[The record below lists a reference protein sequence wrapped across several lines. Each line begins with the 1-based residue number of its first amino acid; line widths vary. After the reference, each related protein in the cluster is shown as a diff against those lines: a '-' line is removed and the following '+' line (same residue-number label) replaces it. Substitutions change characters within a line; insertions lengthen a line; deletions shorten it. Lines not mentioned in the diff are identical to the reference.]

1 MALLSVLQAK
11 VLHQRSILVAQL
23 DDLLLLLLR
32 SEIFPVHNST
42 YQLLELGVHLAHTLS
57 GIYVVQ
63 SNGGILTVRRYSRLR
78 DGIQLLQNVYVSL
91 RIVFG
96 KLCSELLLASLCQR
110 LVNEAPV
117 LLRKRLFDYLS
128 A

>member
-1 MALLSVLQAK
+1 MSILQSKVFHQCSVL
-11 VLHQRSILVAQL
+11 IAQL

-42 YQLLELGVHLAHTLS
+42 YQLLKLGVHLAHILS
-57 GIYVVQ
+57 SIYVIQ
-63 SNGGILTVRRYSRLR
+63 SDGGVLAVRRYSRLR
-78 DGIQLLQNVYVSL
+78 DGIQLLQDVYVSL
-91 RIVFG
+91 WIVLG
-96 KLCSELLLASLCQR
+96 KLRSELLLAGLCKG

-117 LLRKRLFDYLS
+117 LLRKRLLDYLS

>member
-1 MALLSVLQAK
+1 MSILQPK
-11 VLHQRSILVAQL
+11 VLHQRSVLIAQL

-42 YQLLELGVHLAHTLS
+42 YQLLEFGVHLAHILS
-57 GIYVVQ
+57 SIYVIQ
-63 SNGGILTVRRYSRLR
+63 SDGSVFAVRRYSRLR
-78 DGIQLLQNVYVSL
+78 DGIQLLQDVYVSL
-91 RIVFG
+91 WIVLG
-96 KLCSELLLASLCQR
+96 KLRSELLLASLCKG

-117 LLRKRLFDYLS
+117 LLRKRLLDYLS

>member
-1 MALLSVLQAK
+1 MSILQSK
-11 VLHQRSILVAQL
+11 VLHQCSVLVAQL

-42 YQLLELGVHLAHTLS
+42 YQLLELSMHLAHILS
-57 GIYVVQ
+57 GIYVIQ
-63 SNGGILTVRRYSRLR
+63 SDGSVFAVRRYSRLR
-78 DGIQLLQNVYVSL
+78 DGIQLLQDVYVSL
-91 RIVFG
+91 WIVLG
-96 KLCSELLLASLCQR
+96 KLRSELLLASLCEG

-117 LLRKRLFDYLS
+117 LLRKRLLDYLS

>member
-1 MALLSVLQAK
+1 MSILQSK
-11 VLHQRSILVAQL
+11 VFHQRSVLVAQL

-42 YQLLELGVHLAHTLS
+42 YQLLELSMHLAHILS
-57 GIYVVQ
+57 SIYVIQ
-63 SNGGILTVRRYSRLR
+63 SDGSVFAVRRYSRLR
-78 DGIQLLQNVYVSL
+78 NGIQLLQDVYVSL
-91 RIVFG
+91 WIVLG
-96 KLCSELLLASLCQR
+96 KLRSELLLASLCKG

>member
-1 MALLSVLQAK
+1 M
-11 VLHQRSILVAQL
+11 
-23 DDLLLLLLR
+23 
-32 SEIFPVHNST
+32 
-42 YQLLELGVHLAHTLS
+42 HLAHILS

-63 SNGGILTVRRYSRLR
+63 SDGGILTVRRYSRLR
-78 DGIQLLQNVYVSL
+78 DGIQLLQYVYVSL
-91 RIVFG
+91 RIVLG

>member
-1 MALLSVLQAK
+1 M
-11 VLHQRSILVAQL
+11 
-23 DDLLLLLLR
+23 
-32 SEIFPVHNST
+32 
-42 YQLLELGVHLAHTLS
+42 HLAHILS

-78 DGIQLLQNVYVSL
+78 DGIQLLQDVYVSL
-91 RIVFG
+91 RIVLG

>member
-1 MALLSVLQAK
+1 MSILQSKVFHQCSVL
-11 VLHQRSILVAQL
+11 VTQL

-42 YQLLELGVHLAHTLS
+42 YQLLELSMHLAHILS
-57 GIYVVQ
+57 GIYVIQ
-63 SNGGILTVRRYSRLR
+63 SDGSVFAVRRYSRLR
-78 DGIQLLQNVYVSL
+78 DGIQLLKDVYVSL
-91 RIVFG
+91 WIVLG
-96 KLCSELLLASLCQR
+96 KLRSELLLASLCVV

>member
-1 MALLSVLQAK
+1 MSILQTK
-11 VLHQRSILVAQL
+11 VLHQRSVLVAQL

-42 YQLLELGVHLAHTLS
+42 YQLLELGVHLAHILS
-57 GIYVVQ
+57 GIYIVQ
-63 SNGGILTVRRYSRLR
+63 SDGGILTVRRYSRLR
-78 DGIQLLQNVYVSL
+78 YGIQLLQDIYVSL
-91 RIVFG
+91 WIVLG
-96 KLCSELLLASLCQR
+96 KLCSELLLASLCKG

-117 LLRKRLFDYLS
+117 LLRKRLLNYLS

>member
-1 MALLSVLQAK
+1 M
-11 VLHQRSILVAQL
+11 
-23 DDLLLLLLR
+23 
-32 SEIFPVHNST
+32 
-42 YQLLELGVHLAHTLS
+42 HLAHILS

-63 SNGGILTVRRYSRLR
+63 SDGGILTVRRYSRLR
-78 DGIQLLQNVYVSL
+78 DGIQLLQDVYVSL
-91 RIVFG
+91 RIVLG
-96 KLCSELLLASLCQR
+96 KLRSELLLASLCQR

>member
-11 VLHQRSILVAQL
+11 VLHQRSVLVAQL

-42 YQLLELGVHLAHTLS
+42 YQLLELGVHLAHILS

-63 SNGGILTVRRYSRLR
+63 SDGGILTVRRHSRLR
-78 DGIQLLQNVYVSL
+78 DGIQLLQDVYVSL

-117 LLRKRLFDYLS
+117 LLRKRLLDYLS